1 MKKTTQIINQLI
13 INQLQKTSTIS
24 GKYINKNLEM
34 WNIFRIFNVLRVGNG
49 SQSNKQTSG
58 MGKNPN
64 NK

>member
-1 MKKTTQIINQLI
+1 MRDMKKTTQIINQLI

-49 SQSNKQTSG
+49 SQSNQLKPYG
-58 MGKNPN
+58 V
-64 NK
+64 

>member
-34 WNIFRIFNVLRVGNG
+34 WNIFRIFNVLRVENG
-49 SQSNKQTSG
+49 SQSN
-58 MGKNPN
+58 
-64 NK
+64 

>member
-49 SQSNKQTSG
+49 SQSNQLKPYG
-58 MGKNPN
+58 V
-64 NK
+64 